1 MVPISSLTC
10 LFSKPYLE
18 LTRGYLRNN
27 AMLFNGLEEVG
38 RASGGGGLA
47 ECDAILITKHAVER
61 GLPGIS
67 TDDCR
72 YM

>member
-1 MVPISSLTC
+1 
-10 LFSKPYLE
+10 
-18 LTRGYLRNN
+18 
-27 AMLFNGLEEVG
+27 MLFNGDGLEEVRG
-38 RASGGGGLA
+38 MASGGGGLA

-67 TDDCR
+67 TDNCR